1 MTCSQLKG
9 AAVELR
15 VSVAGFDQVNA
26 DLELLA
32 NSVKRFP
39 HVFNALVDFFGSG
52 VEVCAINIDGDAA
65 PIAGDLRIKAK
76 LADRLADL
84 VSALRASEVNAL

>member
-15 VSVAGFDQVNA
+15 ASVAGFDQVKA

-32 NSVKRFP
+32 NSAKRLP
-39 HVFNALVDFFGSG
+39 HVFDALVDFFGSG
-52 VEVCAINIDGDAA
+52 IEVCAVNIDGDAA
-65 PIAGDLRIKAK
+65 PVAGNLRIEAK